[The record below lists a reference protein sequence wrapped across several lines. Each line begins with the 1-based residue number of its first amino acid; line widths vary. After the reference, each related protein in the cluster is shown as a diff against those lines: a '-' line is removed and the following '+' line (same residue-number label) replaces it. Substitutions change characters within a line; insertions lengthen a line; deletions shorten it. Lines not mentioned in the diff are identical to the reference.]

1 MKRTLGLFC
10 ALGALLAVST
20 ASQAQSFDCQKA
32 GTPTEHAICNSRALS
47 NLDMKMGTL
56 YGVVQKLPMMMGA
69 RGDQTDAAQA
79 FLTKR
84 NACGDDVG
92 CLTEAYE
99 ARNKA
104 LESTIDD
111 AMQDY
116 CKAIELC

>member
-1 MKRTLGLFC
+1 MKRTFGLFFV
-10 ALGALLAVST
+10 LGALLLVST

-56 YGVVQKLPMMMGA
+56 YGVLQQLPMLMGA

-84 NACGDDVG
+84 NACGADAS
-92 CLTEAYE
+92 CLTDAYQ
-99 ARNKA
+99 ARNEA
-104 LESTIDD
+104 METTIKD